1 MNARTK
7 TNIRFNG
14 REYANADE
22 MPSDVRAAYDRAVDE
37 LAPLHSGARLA
48 AKLKAKIIVNGNE
61 FNHPGEMSV
70 DDRHLYHE
78 ALEALFPPD
87 IAISAAEAGGNQRQ
101 ETLADHGRGEKTL
114 IASCKSSSPKTL
126 SLLRLGGWHNRR
138 YNFSPYAVTC
148 LKALTKLSISVFFPI
163 VRRMWFGRAGN
174 NRPT

>member
-22 MPSDVRAAYDRAVDE
+22 MSSDVRAAYDRAVDE
-37 LAPLHSGARLA
+37 LGELHSGARLA

-78 ALEALFPPD
+78 ALEALFSPD
-87 IAISAAEAGGNQRQ
+87 IAISAAGTG
-101 ETLADHGRGEKTL
+101 ETNGAK
-114 IASCKSSSPKTL
+114 CSPIVGAMKKRL
-126 SLLRLGGWHNRR
+126 SQAARVLRLRR
-138 YNFSPYAVTC
+138 
-148 LKALTKLSISVFFPI
+148 
-163 VRRMWFGRAGN
+163 
-174 NRPT
+174 

>member
-37 LAPLHSGARLA
+37 MPPLHSGARLA
-48 AKLKAKIIVNGNE
+48 AKLNAKIIVNGNE
-61 FNHPGEMSV
+61 FSNAGEMSV

-87 IAISAAEAGGNQRQ
+87 IAVSASERS
-101 ETLADHGRGEKTL
+101 ETNGAKRSPL
-114 IASCKSSSPKTL
+114 IGAVKKRL
-126 SLLRLGGWHNRR
+126 SQAARLLRLRR
-138 YNFSPYAVTC
+138 
-148 LKALTKLSISVFFPI
+148 
-163 VRRMWFGRAGN
+163 
-174 NRPT
+174 